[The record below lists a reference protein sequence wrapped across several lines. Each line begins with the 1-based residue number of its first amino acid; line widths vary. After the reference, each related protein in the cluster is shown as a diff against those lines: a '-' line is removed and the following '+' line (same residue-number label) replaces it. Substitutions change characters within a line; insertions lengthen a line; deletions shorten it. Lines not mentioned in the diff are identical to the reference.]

1 MREKLN
7 ENPKAQVALVAIL
20 VVVAGFLFISMK
32 GGGEEEESSVGA
44 TEATV
49 AVAGTS
55 ATGTATGATPGE
67 AVEGAVESAIAAAG
81 EAGTAAP
88 PASLATPPP
97 PAPVTA
103 AYNAGRT
110 VVLLIVH
117 DGGID
122 DKLVKRSSAALSSF
136 PDVALFTVPAR
147 QIARYAAITVGLEVN
162 RVPALVVM
170 RPKRLSDGTP
180 QASVDYGF
188 QTPQGVAQAVRD
200 AAYNGRELT
209 YHPD

>member
-7 ENPKAQVALVAIL
+7 ENPKAQVGLIAIL
-20 VVVAGFLFISMK
+20 VVVGAFMFLKGS
-32 GGGEEEESSVGA
+32 GGGAKEESA
-44 TEATV
+44 APTEATV

-55 ATGTATGATPGE
+55 ATGTAIAATPGE
-67 AVEGAVESAIAAAG
+67 AVEGAVETALESTGEAAVAAA
-81 EAGTAAP
+81 P
-88 PASLATPPP
+88 SSVPAPPP
-97 PAPVTA
+97 PAPVTS
-103 AYNAGRT
+103 AYDEGKT

-122 DKLVKRSSAALSSF
+122 DRLVEQASAQLSSHS
-136 PDVALFTVPAR
+136 DVTLFTVPAA
-147 QIARYAAITVGLEVN
+147 QIARYAAITVGLEVD

-180 QASVDYGF
+180 QATVDYGF
-188 QTPQGVAQAVRD
+188 RTAQGVEQAVRD

-209 YHPD
+209 YHPN

>member
-7 ENPKAQVALVAIL
+7 ENPKAQVALVAVL
-20 VVVAGFLFISMK
+20 VVLAGFFFISQK
-32 GGGEEEESSVGA
+32 GGGEEESVGA

-55 ATGTATGATPGE
+55 VTGTATGATPGE
-67 AVEGAVESAIAAAG
+67 AVEGAVESAISSVG
-81 EAGTAAP
+81 GTATTVAP
-88 PASLATPPP
+88 TSMPTPPP

-103 AYNAGRT
+103 AYDAGRT

-122 DKLVKRSSAALSSF
+122 DKLVKQSIAALSSF
-136 PDVALFTVPAR
+136 PDVELFTVPAG
-147 QIARYAAITVGLEVN
+147 QIARYAAITIGLEVN
-162 RVPALVVM
+162 RVPALVVL

-200 AAYNGRELT
+200 AAYDGRELT